1 MNFSLLLSFVSRQK
15 KERCNTNVTCMTSPC
30 NLKPRPLHPEITY
43 TTFFMET
50 IYLCIIIFLFVLAVF
65 DLIVGVS
72 NDAVNFLNSAVGAKA
87 ASFKTILFIAG
98 IGIFI
103 GASLS
108 NGMMDIARHG
118 IYQPE
123 HFYFAE
129 IMCIL
134 LAVMLTDVVLLDVFN
149 SMGMPTSTTVSLVF
163 ELLGGTFALS
173 LIKVNNDATL
183 ALGDL
188 INTDKA
194 LSVIMAIFVSVAIAF
209 FFGMLVQWLARIVF
223 TFNYTK
229 NIKYS
234 IGLFGGIAATSI
246 IYFMLIKGLK
256 DSSFMTPE
264 NKQWIQD
271 NTLLL
276 IASFFVFFTALMQV
290 LHWLKVNVFKVVVL
304 MGTFAL
310 ALAFAGND
318 LVNFI
323 GVPLAGYSSFID
335 YTTNGAGASPDSFLM
350 TSLLGPA
357 KTPWYFLIG
366 AGAIM
371 VYALCTSKKA
381 HNVIKTSVDLS
392 RQDEGEESFGSTPI
406 ARTLVRFSMT
416 IANGLSK
423 VMPESGKRWIETRFQ
438 KDEAIIADGAAFDLV
453 RASINLVLAGLLIAL
468 GTSLKLPLS
477 TTYVPFM
484 VAMGTSL
491 ADRAWGRDSA
501 VFRITGVLSVIGG
514 WFITA
519 GAAFTICFFVT
530 FVIHFGGTIAIIAL
544 IGLAVFMLI
553 RSQVMYKKRKE
564 KEKGNATIK
573 QLMQS
578 TDNMEILELLRK
590 HTREELGKILEFT
603 EDNFERTVTAFLHEN
618 LRGLRRAMG
627 SVKFEKQLIKQM
639 KRTGTLAMCRLDN
652 NTVLEKG
659 LYYYQGNDF
668 ASELVYSVGRLC
680 EPCLEHIDNNFKPL
694 DTIQKGEFA
703 DVTED
708 IVYLLQVCRH
718 KLENNNYNNF
728 EEDIHKA
735 NDLNGQL
742 AHLKREELQRIQSQS
757 GSIKVSMVYLT
768 MIQEAQNIVT
778 YSINLMKVSRK
789 FQAEE

>member
-1 MNFSLLLSFVSRQK
+1 
-15 KERCNTNVTCMTSPC
+15 
-30 NLKPRPLHPEITY
+30 
-43 TTFFMET
+43 MET
-50 IYLCIIIFLFVLAVF
+50 IYLCIVIFLFVLAVF
-65 DLIVGVS
+65 DLMVGVS
-72 NDAVNFLNSAVGAKA
+72 NDAVNFLNSAIGAKA
-87 ASFKTILFIAG
+87 ASFKTVLFIAG

-149 SMGMPTSTTVSLVF
+149 SMGMPTSTTVSMVF
-163 ELLGGTFALS
+163 ELLGGTFALA
-173 LIKVNNDATL
+173 LIKVHNNDML
-183 ALGDL
+183 GLGDL

-209 FFGMLVQWLARIVF
+209 FFGMLVQWLARIIF
-223 TFNYTK
+223 TFNYK
-229 NIKYS
+229 KKMKYS
-234 IGLFGGIAATSI
+234 IALFGGIATTAI

-256 DSSFMTPE
+256 DSSFMTSE
-264 NKQWIQD
+264 AKQWVQD
-271 NTLLL
+271 NTAML
-276 IASFFVFFTALMQV
+276 IGCFFVFFTLLMQI
-290 LHWLKVNVFKVVVL
+290 LHWLKVNIFKVVVL
-304 MGTFAL
+304 LGTFAL

-335 YTTNGAGASPDSFLM
+335 YTTNGMAAGPNDFLM
-350 TSLLGPA
+350 SSLLGPA

-392 RQDEGEESFGSTPI
+392 RQDEGEETFGSTPI
-406 ARTLVRFSMT
+406 ARTLVRISMT
-416 IANGLSK
+416 LANGVSEI
-423 VMPESGKRWIETRFQ
+423 VPEGAKKWINTRFR

-477 TTYVPFM
+477 TTYVTFM

-501 VFRITGVLSVIGG
+501 VYRITGVLSVIGG
-514 WFITA
+514 WFLTA
-519 GAAFTICFFVT
+519 GAAFTICFFVAM
-530 FVIHFGGTIAIIAL
+530 IIYFGGTIAIIAL
-544 IGLAVFMLI
+544 IALAVLSLI
-553 RSQVMYKKRKE
+553 RSQVIYKKKKE
-564 KEKGNATIK
+564 KEKGNETLK
-573 QLMQS
+573 QLMQTS
-578 TDNMEILELLRK
+578 NSDEALQLMRQ
-590 HTREELGKILEFT
+590 HTREELGKVLEYAET
-603 EDNFERTVTAFLHEN
+603 NFELTVTSFLHEN
-618 LRGLRRAMG
+618 LRGLRRSMG
-627 SVKFEKQLIKQM
+627 STKFEKQLIKQM
-639 KRTGTLAMCRLDN
+639 KRTGTVAMCKLDN

-668 ASELVYSVGRLC
+668 ASELVYSIARLC
-680 EPCLEHIDNNFKPL
+680 EPCLEHTDNNFNPL
-694 DTIQKGEFA
+694 DAIQKGEFG
-703 DVTED
+703 DVAED
-708 IVYLLQVCRH
+708 ITYLIQQCRK
-718 KLENNNYNNF
+718 KLESNDYNDF
-728 EEDIHKA
+728 EEEVRRA
-735 NDLNGQL
+735 NDLNAQL
-742 AHLKREELQRIQSQS
+742 SHLKRQELQRIQSQT
-757 GSIKVSMVYLT
+757 GSVRVSMIYLT
-768 MIQEAQNIVT
+768 MVQEAQNVVT
-778 YSINLMKVSRK
+778 YTINLMKVSRK
-789 FQAEE
+789 FQMETDA

>member
-1 MNFSLLLSFVSRQK
+1 MTFP
-15 KERCNTNVTCMTSPC
+15 CNTK
-30 NLKPRPLHPEITY
+30 LFPLQPEIKY
-43 TTFFMET
+43 MSMET
-50 IYLCIIIFLFVLAVF
+50 IYLGIVIFLFVLAIF
-65 DLIVGVS
+65 DLVVGVS
-72 NDAVNFLNSAVGAKA
+72 NDAVNFLQSAVGAKA

-98 IGIFI
+98 IGVFI
-103 GASLS
+103 GAALS

-149 SMGMPTSTTVSLVF
+149 TMGMPTSTTVSMVF
-163 ELLGGTFALS
+163 ELLGGTFALA
-173 LIKVNNDATL
+173 LIKVYNSDTL
-183 ALGDL
+183 GLGDL

-209 FFGMLVQWLARIVF
+209 FFGRLVQWLARIVF
-223 TFNYTK
+223 TFNYKK
-229 NIKYS
+229 NMKYS
-234 IGLFGGIAATSI
+234 IALFGGIAATSI

-264 NKQWIQD
+264 NKQWIHD
-271 NTLLL
+271 NTALL
-276 IASFFVFFTALMQV
+276 ITGFFVFFTILMQI
-290 LHWLKVNVFKVVVL
+290 LHWCKINVFKVVVL

-335 YTTNGAGASPDSFLM
+335 YTANGTAAGPDGFLM
-350 TSLLGPA
+350 SSLLGAA

-381 HNVIKTSVDLS
+381 HNVIKTSVDLA
-392 RQDEGEESFGSTPI
+392 RQDDGEENFGSTPI

-416 IANGLSK
+416 LANGISK
-423 VMPESGKRWIETRFQ
+423 TMPESSKRWMNTRFQ

-453 RASINLVLAGLLIAL
+453 RASVNLVLAGLL
-468 GTSLKLPLS
+468 
-477 TTYVPFM
+477 
-484 VAMGTSL
+484 
-491 ADRAWGRDSA
+491 
-501 VFRITGVLSVIGG
+501 
-514 WFITA
+514 
-519 GAAFTICFFVT
+519 
-530 FVIHFGGTIAIIAL
+530 
-544 IGLAVFMLI
+544 MLI

-564 KEKGNATIK
+564 KEKGNETLK
-573 QLMQS
+573 QLMKS
-578 TDNMEILELLRK
+578 TDNNEVIELLRK
-590 HTREELGKILEFT
+590 HTREELVKIMEFT
-603 EDNFERTVTAFLHEN
+603 EENFERTVTSFLHEN

-680 EPCLEHIDNNFKPL
+680 EPCLEHIDNNFNPL
-694 DTIQKGEFA
+694 DAIQKGEFT
-703 DVTED
+703 DVAED
-708 IVYLLQVCRH
+708 ICYLLQVCRH
-718 KLENNNYNNF
+718 KLETNNYD
-728 EEDIHKA
+728 ELETEIRKA

-742 AHLKREELQRIQSQS
+742 SHLKREELQRIQSQS

-768 MIQEAQNIVT
+768 MIQEAQNVVT
-778 YSINLMKVSRK
+778 YTINLMKVSRK
-789 FQAEE
+789 FQVEKEEL

>member
-1 MNFSLLLSFVSRQK
+1 MGIVL
-15 KERCNTNVTCMTSPC
+15 
-30 NLKPRPLHPEITY
+30 
-43 TTFFMET
+43 
-50 IYLCIIIFLFVLAVF
+50 FLFVLAIF
-65 DLIVGVS
+65 DLVVGVS
-72 NDAVNFLNSAVGAKA
+72 NDAVNFLNSAIGAKA
-87 ASFKTILFIAG
+87 ASFKTIIFIAG
-98 IGIFI
+98 IGVFI
-103 GASLS
+103 GAALS

-118 IYQPE
+118 IYQPQ

-149 SMGMPTSTTVSLVF
+149 TMGMPTSTTVSMVF
-163 ELLGGTFALS
+163 ELLGGTFALA
-173 LIKVNNDATL
+173 LIKVYSSEGTL
-183 ALGDL
+183 GLGDL

-223 TFNYTK
+223 AFNYK
-229 NIKYS
+229 KHMKYS
-234 IGLFGGIAATSI
+234 IGIFGGLAATSI

-256 DSSFMTPE
+256 DSSFMTAE
-264 NKQWIQD
+264 YKQWIHE
-271 NTLLL
+271 NTLTLVT
-276 IASFFVFFTALMQV
+276 AFFVFFTILMQI
-290 LHWLKVNVFKVVVL
+290 LHAFKVNVFKVIVL

-323 GVPLAGYSSFID
+323 GVPLAGYSSFMD
-335 YTTNGAGASPDSFLM
+335 YTANGQAAGADGYLM

-357 KTPWYFLIG
+357 KTPWYFLFG
-366 AGAIM
+366 SGVVM
-371 VYALCTSKKA
+371 VYALATSKKA
-381 HNVIKTSVDLS
+381 HNVIKTSVDLA
-392 RQDEGEESFGSTPI
+392 RQDEGEENFGSTPI
-406 ARTLVRFSMT
+406 ARTLVRFSLTM
-416 IANGLSK
+416 ANGISK
-423 VMPESGKRWIETRFQ
+423 IVPEGTKRWIDSRFR

-453 RASINLVLAGLLIAL
+453 RASVNLVLAGLLIAL

-477 TTYVPFM
+477 TTYVTFM

-519 GAAFTICFFVT
+519 GAAFTICFFVAL
-530 FVIHFGGTIAIIAL
+530 IIYYGGTTAIVLLIA
-544 IGLAVFMLI
+544 LAVFMLI

-564 KEKGNATIK
+564 KEKGNETLK
-573 QLMQS
+573 QLLTS
-578 TDNMEILELLRK
+578 TDNSKVLRLLQV
-590 HTREELGKILEFT
+590 HTREELAKVLAFT
-603 EDNFERTVTAFLHEN
+603 EENFERTSTSFLHEN
-618 LRGLRRAMG
+618 LRGLRRSMG
-627 SVKFEKQLIKQM
+627 AVKFEKQLIKQM
-639 KRTGTLAMCRLDN
+639 KRTGTVAMSHLDN
-652 NTVLEKG
+652 NTILEKG

-668 ASELVYSVGRLC
+668 ASELVYSVGRMC
-680 EPCLEHIDNNFKPL
+680 EPCLEHVDNNFMPL
-694 DTIQKGEFA
+694 DAIQKGEFA

-708 IVYLLQVCRH
+708 ITNLLQICRQRI
-718 KLENNNYNNF
+718 ESNDYNGM
-728 EEDIHKA
+728 EEDIRKA

-742 AHLKREELQRIQSQS
+742 SHLKRQELQRIQSHT

-768 MIQEAQNIVT
+768 MVQEAQNVVT
-778 YSINLMKVSRK
+778 YTTNLLKVSRK

>member
-1 MNFSLLLSFVSRQK
+1 MTFL
-15 KERCNTNVTCMTSPC
+15 CNTKV
-30 NLKPRPLHPEITY
+30 RPLRTEITY
-43 TTFFMET
+43 TFMET
-50 IYLCIIIFLFVLAVF
+50 IYLCIIIFLFLLAIF
-65 DLIVGVS
+65 DLMVGVS

-87 ASFKTILFIAG
+87 ASFKTVLFIAG
-98 IGIFI
+98 TGIFI

-173 LIKVNNDATL
+173 LIKTYQDSAL
-183 ALGDL
+183 GLGDL

-209 FFGMLVQWLARIVF
+209 FFGMLVQWIARVVF
-223 TFNYTK
+223 TFNYK
-229 NIKYS
+229 KKMKYS
-234 IGLFGGIAATSI
+234 IAIFGGIAATAI
-246 IYFMLIKGLK
+246 VYFMLIKGLK

-264 NKQWIQD
+264 NKAWIGA
-271 NTLLL
+271 NTLYL
-276 IASFFVFFTALMQV
+276 IGGMFVFFTILMQIF
-290 LHWLKVNVFKVVVL
+290 HWLKINVFKIVVL

-335 YTTNGAGASPDSFLM
+335 YTTNGTAAGPDGFLM
-350 TSLLGPA
+350 TSLMGPA

-381 HNVIKTSVDLS
+381 HAVIKTSVDLS
-392 RQDEGEESFGSTPI
+392 RQDEGEENFGSTPI
-406 ARTLVRFSMT
+406 ARTLVRISLAM
-416 IANGLSK
+416 ANGISRIL
-423 VMPESGKRWIETRFQ
+423 PEGTKKWLDSRFR
-438 KDEAIIADGAAFDLV
+438 KDEAIIADGAAFDMV
-453 RASINLVLAGLLIAL
+453 RASVNLVLAGLLIAL

-477 TTYVPFM
+477 TTYVTFM

-501 VFRITGVLSVIGG
+501 VYRITGVLSVIGG
-514 WFITA
+514 WFLTA
-519 GAAFTICFFVT
+519 GAAFTIAFFVAMI
-530 FVIHFGGTIAIIAL
+530 IHFGGNIAIIAL
-544 IGLAVFMLI
+544 IALAAFTLI
-553 RSQVMYKKRKE
+553 RSQLMYKKKKAKE
-564 KEKGNATIK
+564 KENETLK
-573 QLMQS
+573 QLMKATNSDDALQL
-578 TDNMEILELLRK
+578 MRK
-590 HTREELGKILEFT
+590 HTREELGKVLEYA
-603 EDNFERTVTAFLHEN
+603 EHNFELTVTSFLHEN

-627 SVKFEKQLIKQM
+627 STKFEKQLIKQM
-639 KRTGTLAMCRLDN
+639 KRTGTVAMCKLDN

-668 ASELVYSVGRLC
+668 ASELVYSISRLC
-680 EPCLEHIDNNFKPL
+680 EPCLEHIDNNFNPL
-694 DTIQKGEFA
+694 DAIQKGEFG
-703 DVTED
+703 DVAED
-708 IVYLLQVCRH
+708 ITYLVQQCRK
-718 KLENNNYNNF
+718 KLEENDYNHF
-728 EEDIHKA
+728 EDDIRKA
-735 NDLNGQL
+735 NELNAQL
-742 AHLKREELQRIQSQS
+742 SHLKRQELQRIQSQT

-768 MIQEAQNIVT
+768 MIQEAQNVVT
-778 YSINLMKVSRK
+778 YTINLMKVSRK
-789 FQAEE
+789 FQSTEKEM

>member
-1 MNFSLLLSFVSRQK
+1 
-15 KERCNTNVTCMTSPC
+15 MTPPC
-30 NLKPRPLHPEITY
+30 NLKFRPLSPNKVTY
-43 TTFFMET
+43 THILFMET

-103 GASLS
+103 GAALS

-173 LIKVNNDATL
+173 LIKVHNSDTL
-183 ALGDL
+183 GLGDL

-209 FFGMLVQWLARIVF
+209 FFGMLVQWIARVIF
-223 TFNYTK
+223 TFNYK
-229 NIKYS
+229 KKMKYS
-234 IGLFGGIAATSI
+234 IALFGGIAATSI

-256 DSSFMTPE
+256 DSSFMTPD
-264 NKQWIQD
+264 NKLWIQE
-271 NTLLL
+271 NTWLL
-276 IASFFVFFTALMQV
+276 IATFFVFFTILMQV

-323 GVPLAGYSSFID
+323 GVPLAGFSSFMD
-335 YTTNGAGASPDSFLM
+335 YTANGAGNANGFLM

-366 AGAIM
+366 AGAVM

-381 HNVIKTSVDLS
+381 HAVIKTSVDLS
-392 RQDEGEESFGSTPI
+392 RQDEGEETFGSTPI
-406 ARTLVRFSMT
+406 ARTVVRISMT
-416 IANGLSK
+416 MANSISRI
-423 VMPESGKRWIETRFQ
+423 MSSGTKEWFNSRFC

-453 RASINLVLAGLLIAL
+453 RASVNLVLAGLLIAL

-477 TTYVPFM
+477 TTYVTFM

-501 VFRITGVLSVIGG
+501 VYRITGVLSVIGG

-519 GAAFTICFFVT
+519 GAAFTICFFVAL
-530 FVIHFGGTIAIIAL
+530 VLHYGGNISIIAL
-544 IGLAVFMLI
+544 IALAVFILI
-553 RSQVMYKKRKE
+553 RSQVMYKKRKA
-564 KEKGNATIK
+564 KAQGNETLK
-573 QLMQS
+573 QLMQTS
-578 TDNMEILELLRK
+578 NSEEALQLMRK
-590 HTREELGKILEFT
+590 HTREELAKVLEYAET
-603 EDNFERTVTAFLHEN
+603 NFELTITSFLHEN

-627 SVKFEKQLIKQM
+627 STKFEKQLIKQM
-639 KRTGTLAMCRLDN
+639 KRTGTVAMCRLDN
-652 NTVLEKG
+652 NTVLDKG

-668 ASELVYSVGRLC
+668 ASELVYSISRLC
-680 EPCLEHIDNNFKPL
+680 EPCLEHIDNNFNPL
-694 DTIQKGEFA
+694 DAIQKGEFSDA
-703 DVTED
+703 TED
-708 IVYLLQVCRH
+708 ITYLIQQCRK
-718 KLENNNYNNF
+718 KLENNEYNNL
-728 EEDIHKA
+728 EEEIRRA

-742 AHLKREELQRIQSQS
+742 SLLKRKELQRIQSQP
-757 GSIKVSMVYLT
+757 GSIRVSMVYLT
-768 MIQEAQNIVT
+768 MVQEAQNVVT
-778 YSINLMKVSRK
+778 YTINLMKVSRK
-789 FQAEE
+789 FQMENEMP